1 MRMWTEEVLPSFD
14 THLRKKWVHCLWRS
28 GIPPTLRRQ
37 VWPLAIG
44 NRLELAP
51 SDFRE
56 TVSFVQSSAHPVKGV
71 ELIDCDLPRT
81 RLMGVGSKNSLQLG
95 MLLRAVSALRP
106 QQGYVQGMSFLG
118 ALLLEVM
125 PVEEAFVALGNLLG
139 LRYFPDF
146 LSMQVTCLSLSEVCA
161 CRACTPMFCKRD
173 PRRLLRR
180 WDQSPSLDARRSP
193 EAKQPLG
200 DGAR

>member
-1 MRMWTEEVLPSFD
+1 MRMWTEEILPSFD
-14 THLRKKWVHCLWRS
+14 THLRKKWVHALWRS

-37 VWPLAIG
+37 VWQLAIG

-56 TVSFVQSSAHPVKGV
+56 TVDLVQSSAHPAKGV
-71 ELIDCDLPRT
+71 ELIECDLPRT
-81 RLMGVGSKNSLQLG
+81 RLMGVGSKDSLQLG
-95 MLLRAVSALRP
+95 MLLRAVCALRP

-146 LSMQVTCLSLSEVCA
+146 LSMQVTCLLLSH
-161 CRACTPMFCKRD
+161 
-173 PRRLLRR
+173 
-180 WDQSPSLDARRSP
+180 RRSAP
-193 EAKQPLG
+193 AEHALRCCANG
-200 DGAR
+200 IRGGASAAGTRAH